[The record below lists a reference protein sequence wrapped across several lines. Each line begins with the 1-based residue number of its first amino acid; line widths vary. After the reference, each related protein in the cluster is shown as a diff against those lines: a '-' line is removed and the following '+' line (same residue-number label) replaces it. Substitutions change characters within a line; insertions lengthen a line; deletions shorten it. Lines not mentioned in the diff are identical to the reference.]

1 MRHGNGIGTVKH
13 GIFLAAM
20 PLLAVG
26 IAVGFILGMQSD
38 SKGADKE
45 DLDFYEFQALARVN
59 HRLDKVVMLE
69 PPGGEVGMYMIV
81 GDRFGVVH
89 AYHLTHSSSERVWLS
104 KHLDG
109 VIREIQVADLSGDG
123 YHDIFMARTSTG
135 MLYVWSG
142 TTFDL
147 RFESL
152 PTDYKHITAF
162 TTGDVDAGEYAE
174 IVVNAD
180 KKIYFL
186 DGKNFKRK
194 WTSLLEYEATRMLCG
209 DVDGDNNME
218 IVLNTGQIVDTFTGD
233 VKWEEEGFFDRIEL
247 LDMDGDGIPEI
258 LTEGNG
264 TSLKIYDM
272 DHGIEKRL

>member
-1 MRHGNGIGTVKH
+1 MRQSKGIGTVKL
-13 GIFLAAM
+13 GLLMAALPFLA
-20 PLLAVG
+20 LVIVAVVIMG
-26 IAVGFILGMQSD
+26 VQSD
-38 SKGADKE
+38 SMGAAKE
-45 DLDFYEFQALARVN
+45 DLNFYEFQTLARA
-59 HRLDKVVMLE
+59 HARLDKVVMLE

-89 AYHLTHSSSERVWLS
+89 AYHLTHNSSERIWKS

-109 VIREIQVADLSGDG
+109 VIWEIQVADLSGDG
-123 YHDIFMARTSTG
+123 YNDIFMARTSTG

-142 TTFDL
+142 TTFNL
-147 RFESL
+147 RYESL
-152 PTDYKHITAF
+152 PTDFKNITAF

-174 IVVNAD
+174 IVLNAD

-186 DGKNFKRK
+186 DGQNFKRK
-194 WTSLLEYEATRMLCG
+194 WTSLRDYEATRMLCG

-218 IVLNTGQIVDTFTGD
+218 IVLNSGQVVDTFTGD
-233 VKWEEEGFFDRIEL
+233 VKWEEEGFYNRIEL

-264 TSLKIYDM
+264 TPLKIYDM